1 MYSVCDKK
9 NVLWDKKVFNER
21 IERVEL
27 WYIIINVM
35 ILRNLIM
42 MKCFVISIQ
51 VKVYYLSIKNR
62 FHRYPDHKVFE

>member
-1 MYSVCDKK
+1 MHSVCDKK
-9 NVLWDKKVFNER
+9 NVLWDKKMFNEIMKR
-21 IERVEL
+21 IEL

-42 MKCFVISIQ
+42 MRCFVISIQ

-62 FHRYPDHKVFE
+62 FYRYPDHKVFE